1 MEGNAVPPGDLRAA
15 VTRICASPPF
25 ARAPRAAD
33 LLKYL
38 VDKAAG
44 GRADEIKEYT
54 VALEFFGRAS
64 YDPKVDS
71 LVRVEAGK
79 LRQLLTKYYESGGRY
94 DPVRIEIPRGS
105 YRPSFQPQAAPPQPP
120 RAVRWLIQAALL
132 SGALLLGV
140 GAWWWIATRRPAPTP
155 PASIA
160 VLPFVDMTSE
170 KDRGYFC
177 DGLTEEV
184 IRALAGV
191 EGLRVASRT
200 SAFRYKGEA
209 RDVRRIGSELG
220 VQAVLE
226 GSVKVDGDLVR
237 VAVQLVNA
245 SDGFQLWGDTYVRR
259 FEDVLAIQQDIA
271 GGVAKSFSVSLHD
284 TARALVRPGTR
295 NPDAWHYCLRATHF
309 ANEGET
315 AKAVEL
321 FQAAVGADPDYAR
334 AWAGLAVALTT
345 RADFREAP
353 PLDVLPPAAAAARRA
368 LTLDPSLAEAQ
379 RAAGR
384 IKVFHERDWAGAER
398 AFRRALE
405 LDSTQPD
412 IRYDFAR
419 LVLNTRRRFS
429 EAVAELEKA
438 IAVAPSSNHLRNELA
453 GTYIKARRW
462 QEALPPLKVSRTLGE
477 ASPAVFV
484 ILGQAASGRGDAT
497 GALCLF
503 EQAAAIRPSS
513 WIQGHRGHTLARL
526 GRVDEARKVL
536 AELDL
541 ANSSVPANYETG
553 VVHAALGERDRAFA
567 SLNRAVD
574 CYETATLWL
583 KVDDRLEPLQSDPRF
598 GGLLKRLR
606 LE

>member
-1 MEGNAVPPGDLRAA
+1 L
-15 VTRICASPPF
+15 
-25 ARAPRAAD
+25 
-33 LLKYL
+33 
-38 VDKAAG
+38 
-44 GRADEIKEYT
+44 
-54 VALEFFGRAS
+54 
-64 YDPKVDS
+64 DS

-79 LRQLLTKYYESGGRY
+79 LRQLLAKYYESDGMH

-105 YRPSFQPQAAPPQPP
+105 YRPSFRPLEAPRRPWRSAP
-120 RAVRWLIQAALL
+120 WLIPAATLA
-132 SGALLLGV
+132 GAILLGA
-140 GAWWWIATRRPAPTP
+140 GGWWWSSTRRPAPTP

-160 VLPFVDMTSE
+160 VLPFVDLSPA
-170 KDRGYFC
+170 KDREYFC

-184 IRALAGV
+184 IRALGGL

-200 SAFRYKGEA
+200 SAFGYRGVP
-209 RDVRRIGSELG
+209 RDVRRIGRELG

-226 GSVKVDGDLVR
+226 GSVKVDGDSVR

-245 SDGFQLWGDTYVRR
+245 SDGFQLWGDTYIRR

-271 GGVAKSFSVSLHD
+271 GGVAKSFSVSLPD

-295 NPDAWHYCLRATHF
+295 NPDAWHYYLRATHF
-309 ANEGET
+309 ASEGET

-334 AWAGLAVALTT
+334 AWAGFAIALTI
-345 RADFREAP
+345 RADFREAA
-353 PLDVLPPAAAAARRA
+353 PLDVLPRAAEAARRA

-384 IKVFHERDWAGAER
+384 VKVFYERDWDGGEG
-398 AFRRALE
+398 AFRRAIE

-419 LVLNTRRRFS
+419 LALNTRRRFS
-429 EAVAELEKA
+429 EAVAELERA
-438 IAVAPSSNHLRNELA
+438 IAMAPSANHLRNELA

-462 QEALPPLKVSRTLGE
+462 DDALAPLELSRTLGR

-484 ILGQAASGRGDAT
+484 MLGQVACGRGDAA
-497 GALCLF
+497 GALRLL

-536 AELDL
+536 ADL
-541 ANSSVPANYETG
+541 KLAASGVPANYEAG
-553 VVHAALGERDRAFA
+553 VVHTALGETDQAFA
-567 SLNRAVD
+567 ALNRAVD
-574 CYETATLWL
+574 GYETATAWL
-583 KVDDRLEPLQSDPRF
+583 MVDDRLEPLRPDPRF
-598 GGLLKRLR
+598 GALLKKLR

>member
-1 MEGNAVPPGDLRAA
+1 MKQEDVPAENLRAA

-38 VDKAAG
+38 VDKAVG

-64 YDPKVDS
+64 YDPKLDS

-79 LRQLLTKYYESGGRY
+79 LRQLLAKYYESGGMN

-105 YRPSFQPQAAPPQPP
+105 YRPSFHPQAAPPQPP
-120 RAVRWLIQAALL
+120 RAAPWRIQAALL
-132 SGALLLGV
+132 SGALLLGA
-140 GAWWWIATRRPAPTP
+140 GAWWWIVNRRPAPAP

-245 SDGFQLWGDTYVRR
+245 SDGFQLWADTYVRR

-295 NPDAWHYCLRATHF
+295 NPDAWHYCLRAAHF

-321 FQAAVGADPDYAR
+321 FEAAVAADPDYAR
-334 AWAGLAVALTT
+334 AWAGLAIALTT
-345 RADFREAP
+345 RADFREVP

-368 LTLDPSLAEAQ
+368 LALDPSLAEAQ

-398 AFRRALE
+398 AFRRAIE

-419 LVLNTRRRFS
+419 LALNTRRRFS

-462 QEALPPLKVSRTLGE
+462 EEALPPLEVSRALGQ
-477 ASPAVFV
+477 ASPGVFV
-484 ILGQAASGRGDAT
+484 MLGQAASGRGDPA

-513 WIQGHRGHTLARL
+513 WVQGHRGHALARL
-526 GRVDEARKVL
+526 GRVDEARQVL

-541 ANSSVPANYETG
+541 ASASVPANYEAG
-553 VVHAALGERDRAFA
+553 VVHAALGERDLAFA
-567 SLNRAVD
+567 SLQRAVD
-574 CYETATLWL
+574 CYEPAATWL
-583 KVDDRLEPLQSDPRF
+583 KVDDRLEPLRPDLRF